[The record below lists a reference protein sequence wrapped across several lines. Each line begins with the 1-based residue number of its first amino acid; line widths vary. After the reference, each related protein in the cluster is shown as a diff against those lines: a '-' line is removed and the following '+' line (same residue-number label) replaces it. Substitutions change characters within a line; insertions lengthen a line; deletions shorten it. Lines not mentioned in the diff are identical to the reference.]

1 MPAIF
6 NEKTKW
12 ALRARLLEIGWE
24 HLLRKGFRALRI
36 EDITQEAGIGKGTFY
51 GFFVSKDEFV
61 AEMVAE
67 NRRALREEVDE
78 LCERTGGR
86 LGRGELTRWMREV
99 WHSERLLF
107 RCIGVEDYRRIRRAL
122 PADAQL
128 GPEVGSGL
136 VGGILGDAVPRDAA
150 SDPVLAMTLQRIIAM
165 ALMSRDD
172 FDPDALERA
181 VDVLIDV
188 TVDVLFGT
196 RPGTPGPGTGAA
208 TPRQT

>member
-6 NEKTKW
+6 NEKTKC

-36 EDITQEAGIGKGTFY
+36 EDITQEAGIAKGTFY
-51 GFFVSKDEFV
+51 HFFPSKDDFV
-61 AEMVAE
+61 CELVAE
-67 NRRALREEVDE
+67 NRRALAAGLDE
-78 LCERTGGR
+78 LRSG
-86 LGRGELTRWMREV
+86 GELDAERVRGWMREV

-136 VGGILGDAVPRDAA
+136 VGGILGDAA
-150 SDPVLAMTLQRIIAM
+150 SDPALAMTLQRIIAM

-172 FDPDALERA
+172 FDPDALARA

-196 RPGTPGPGTGAA
+196 RPGTPGPGSGAA
-208 TPRQT
+208 TPRQA

>member
-1 MPAIF
+1 
-6 NEKTKW
+6 
-12 ALRARLLEIGWE
+12 
-24 HLLRKGFRALRI
+24 
-36 EDITQEAGIGKGTFY
+36 
-51 GFFVSKDEFV
+51 
-61 AEMVAE
+61 
-67 NRRALREEVDE
+67 
-78 LCERTGGR
+78 
-86 LGRGELTRWMREV
+86 MREV

-107 RCIGVEDYRRIRRAL
+107 RCIGVEDFRRIRRAL

-150 SDPVLAMTLQRIIAM
+150 SDPALAMTLQRIIAM

-196 RPGTPGPGTGAA
+196 RPGTPGPGAGAA
-208 TPRQT
+208 TPRQA

>member
-36 EDITQEAGIGKGTFY
+36 EGITQEAGIGKGTFY

-86 LGRGELTRWMREV
+86 LGRGELTRWMRSV
-99 WHSERLLF
+99 WHSNKIVFRCLDTSEYERL
-107 RCIGVEDYRRIRRAL
+107 RWAL
-122 PADAQL
+122 PDDARI
-128 GPEVGSGL
+128 GPEMGAEVLGEL
-136 VGGILGDAVPRDAA
+136 VGHECDPEGLKVAA
-150 SDPVLAMTLQRIIAM
+150 ALQRVT
-165 ALMSRDD
+165 ALAIMSRQELEADVLERTV
-172 FDPDALERA
+172 DAL
-181 VDVLIDV
+181 IDA
-188 TVDVLFGT
+188 TVDALLG
-196 RPGTPGPGTGAA
+196 RPGASRDEREG
-208 TPRQT
+208 

>member
-6 NEKTKW
+6 NERTKW

-51 GFFVSKDEFV
+51 GFFPSK
-61 AEMVAE
+61 
-67 NRRALREEVDE
+67 
-78 LCERTGGR
+78 
-86 LGRGELTRWMREV
+86 
-99 WHSERLLF
+99 
-107 RCIGVEDYRRIRRAL
+107 
-122 PADAQL
+122 
-128 GPEVGSGL
+128 
-136 VGGILGDAVPRDAA
+136 
-150 SDPVLAMTLQRIIAM
+150 
-165 ALMSRDD
+165 DD

-196 RPGTPGPGTGAA
+196 RPGTPGPGAGAA
-208 TPRQT
+208 TPRQA

>member
-86 LGRGELTRWMREV
+86 LGRGELTRWMRSV
-99 WHSERLLF
+99 WHSDKIVFRCLDASEYERLRWALS
-107 RCIGVEDYRRIRRAL
+107 DDARI
-122 PADAQL
+122 
-128 GPEVGSGL
+128 GPEMGAEMLREL
-136 VGGILGDAVPRDAA
+136 VGHECDPEGLKVAVA
-150 SDPVLAMTLQRIIAM
+150 LQRVTALTIMSRQELEADVLERTVD
-165 ALMSRDD
+165 ALMDATV
-172 FDPDALERA
+172 DAL
-181 VDVLIDV
+181 L
-188 TVDVLFGT
+188 G
-196 RPGTPGPGTGAA
+196 RPGASQDEREG
-208 TPRQT
+208 

>member
-6 NEKTKW
+6 SEGERRE
-12 ALRARLLEIGWE
+12 LRRRMVDVGWDRLLSG
-24 HLLRKGFRALRI
+24 GYRALRV
-36 EDITQEAGIGKGTFY
+36 EDVAREVGLAKGTFY
-51 GFFVSKDEFV
+51 HFFPSKDDFV
-61 AEMVAE
+61 CELVAE
-67 NRRALREEVDE
+67 NRRALAAGLDE
-78 LCERTGGR
+78 LRSG
-86 LGRGELTRWMREV
+86 GELDAERVRGWMREV

-107 RCIGVEDYRRIRRAL
+107 RCIGVEDYRRIRCAL

-136 VGGILGDAVPRDAA
+136 VGGILGDAASRDAA
-150 SDPVLAMTLQRIIAM
+150 SDPALAMTLQRIIAM

-196 RPGTPGPGTGAA
+196 RPGTPGPGAVAA
-208 TPRQT
+208 TPRQA

>member
-67 NRRALREEVDE
+67 NHRALAAGLDE
-78 LCERTGGR
+78 LRSG
-86 LGRGELTRWMREV
+86 GELDAERVRGWMREV

-136 VGGILGDAVPRDAA
+136 VGGILGDAAPRDAA
-150 SDPVLAMTLQRIIAM
+150 SDPALAMTLQRIIAM

>member
-1 MPAIF
+1 MPAVF
-6 NEKTKW
+6 NERTKW

-24 HLLRKGFRALRI
+24 RLLRKGFRALRI
-36 EDITQEAGIGKGTFY
+36 EDITQEAGIAKGTFY
-51 GFFVSKDEFV
+51 HFFPSKDDFV
-61 AEMVAE
+61 CELVAE
-67 NRRALREEVDE
+67 NRRALAAGLDE
-78 LCERTGGR
+78 LRSG
-86 LGRGELTRWMREV
+86 GELDAERVRGWMRSV
-99 WHSERLLF
+99 WHSEWLLF

-136 VGGILGDAVPRDAA
+136 VSGILGDAA
-150 SDPVLAMTLQRIIAM
+150 SDPALAMTLQRIIAM

-196 RPGTPGPGTGAA
+196 RPGTPGPGAGAA
-208 TPRQT
+208 TPRQA

>member
-67 NRRALREEVDE
+67 NRRALAAGLDE
-78 LCERTGGR
+78 LRSG
-86 LGRGELTRWMREV
+86 GELDAERVRGWMRSV

-136 VGGILGDAVPRDAA
+136 VGGILGDAAPRDAA
-150 SDPVLAMTLQRIIAM
+150 SDPALAMTLQRIIAM

>member
-6 NEKTKW
+6 NERTKW

-36 EDITQEAGIGKGTFY
+36 EDITQEAGIAKGTFY
-51 GFFVSKDEFV
+51 HFFPSKDDFV
-61 AEMVAE
+61 CELVAE
-67 NRRALREEVDE
+67 N
-78 LCERTGGR
+78 
-86 LGRGELTRWMREV
+86 
-99 WHSERLLF
+99 
-107 RCIGVEDYRRIRRAL
+107 RRAL

-150 SDPVLAMTLQRIIAM
+150 SDPALAMTLQRIIAM

-172 FDPDALERA
+172 FDPDVLERA

-196 RPGTPGPGTGAA
+196 RPGTPGPGAGAA
-208 TPRQT
+208 TPRQA

>member
-6 NEKTKW
+6 NEKTKC

-36 EDITQEAGIGKGTFY
+36 EDITQEAGI
-51 GFFVSKDEFV
+51 
-61 AEMVAE
+61 A
-67 NRRALREEVDE
+67 
-78 LCERTGGR
+78 
-86 LGRGELTRWMREV
+86 WMRSV

-150 SDPVLAMTLQRIIAM
+150 SDPALAMTLQRIIAM

-208 TPRQT
+208 TPRQA

>member
-6 NEKTKW
+6 NERTKW
-12 ALRARLLEIGWE
+12 ALRAHLLEIGWE

-36 EDITQEAGIGKGTFY
+36 EDITQEAGIAKGTFY
-51 GFFVSKDEFV
+51 HFFPSKDDFV
-61 AEMVAE
+61 CELVAE
-67 NRRALREEVDE
+67 NRRALAAGLDE
-78 LCERTGGR
+78 LRSG
-86 LGRGELTRWMREV
+86 GELDAERVRGWMREV

-136 VGGILGDAVPRDAA
+136 VGGILGDAASRDAA
-150 SDPVLAMTLQRIIAM
+150 SDPALAMTLQRIIAM

-196 RPGTPGPGTGAA
+196 RPGTPGPGAGAA
-208 TPRQT
+208 TPRQA